1 MAIQGGV
8 ELLVTPEVLNSK
20 ASEVERDVKDMR
32 QRFDAMDTLIKK
44 SSSYWI
50 GEAGDMY
57 RQNYESQ
64 VPEIERMLG
73 VLSQHPQDLRAIAQ
87 TYTDVE
93 LKNAGIAQ
101 ELPGDLL

>member
-8 ELLVTPEVLNSK
+8 ELLVTPEALNTK
-20 ASEVERDVKDMR
+20 ANEVETYVKDMTR
-32 QRFDAMDTLIKK
+32 RFEAMNTFVKK
-44 SSSYWI
+44 SNSYWI
-50 GEAGDMY
+50 GEAGDMH
-57 RQNYESQ
+57 RQNHESQ

-73 VLSQHPQDLRAIAQ
+73 ELSQHPQDLRAIAQ

-93 LKNAGIAQ
+93 LKNASIAQ